1 MERVSLCGAEARQA
15 LIEGINGVADCVR
28 ITLGPKGRNVALGPL
43 AGRPKITNDGASIA
57 GIISVPNRF
66 HDLGC
71 QIIREVAEK
80 TNDLAGDGTTTA
92 VVLAQAMIKEGMK
105 QIAAGVNPT
114 GLIQG
119 LEQGVETVIEAVQ
132 EQAVKITELEQVA
145 QVAAISS
152 GDPVLGKLLAEAVG
166 KIGFQG
172 IITIEEGKGLQPSLE
187 IKQGI
192 SFNKG
197 CFTPK
202 IVKSWE
208 RKSEVLT
215 DAFVLIVDGR
225 FSTADEIFA
234 VLQLTMKYQRP
245 LLLIAEDI
253 GVDLLALLL
262 TNKQKGTMNAVAV
275 QSPGSGERRKEY
287 LQDIAVLTGGTV
299 IGEENGI
306 LLEEVAEEHLG
317 QAKKILANNNST
329 TIIGGTGDPRQ
340 ISLRCSQVRQ
350 EYEGRLPGWRKDKL
364 AERLG
369 WLQGGVAVVYT
380 GAPTRLE
387 LQEQKDRLEDA
398 VNSVRVAISEG
409 IVPGGG
415 TALLEARRSLTG
427 LECKEKAANTGL
439 RILYKALEAP
449 LRQIAVNAGSDP
461 DAVLEMLEELPQGY
475 GHNAAENRFV
485 HMLESGIS
493 DPAQVTCTA
502 LRSAVSI
509 AALVIGT
516 GGLVIRGQNS
526 RAAENQSS

>member
-1 MERVSLCGAEARQA
+1 MHMERVSLCGEKARQA
-15 LIEGINGVADCVR
+15 IVEGINSVAACVR
-28 ITLGPKGRNVALGPL
+28 ITLGPKGRNVVLGPL
-43 AGRPKITNDGASIA
+43 VGRPKITNDGASIA
-57 GIISVPNRF
+57 GIISVPDRF
-66 HDLGC
+66 CDLGC
-71 QIIREVAEK
+71 QIIREVSEK

-92 VVLAQAMIKEGMK
+92 VVLAQAMIEEGMK
-105 QIAAGVNPT
+105 QIAAGINPVS
-114 GLIQG
+114 LIQG
-119 LEQGVETVIEAVQ
+119 LEKGTAAVTEAVQ

-152 GDPVLGKLLAEAVG
+152 GDPALGKLLAEAVG
-166 KIGFQG
+166 KVGFQG
-172 IITIEEGKGLQPSLE
+172 IITIEEGRGLQPYLE
-187 IKQGI
+187 IKHGI

-208 RKSEVLT
+208 RKSEALA

-225 FSTADEIFA
+225 LSTADEIFA

-262 TNKQKGTMNAVAV
+262 ANKKKGTMNAVAV

-306 LLEEVAEEHLG
+306 TLEEVTEEHLG
-317 QAKKILANNNST
+317 QARKILADNNST
-329 TIIGGTGDPRQ
+329 TIIGGMGDPQQ
-340 ISLRCSQVRQ
+340 ISLRGSQVRQ
-350 EYEGRLPGWRKDKL
+350 EYEGRLPGWRRDKL

-369 WLQGGVAVVYT
+369 WLQGGIAVVYT

-398 VNSVRVAISEG
+398 VNSVRAAISEG

-415 TALLEARRSLTG
+415 TALLEARWSLFKMKFKEEEINAG
-427 LECKEKAANTGL
+427 LH
-439 RILYKALEAP
+439 ILYKALEAP
-449 LRQIAVNAGSDP
+449 LRQIVVNAGDDP
-461 DAVLEMLEELPQGY
+461 DAVLEIIEELPQGY
-475 GHNAAENRFV
+475 GYNAAENQV
-485 HMLESGIS
+485 VNMLKSGIS

-516 GGLVIRGQNS
+516 GGVVIRSQ
-526 RAAENQSS
+526 